1 LFNLT
6 YLDLADTY
14 VENISPVSNLS
25 NLIYLDISNTKVRN
39 VKPLFNLTNLKVLN
53 FSEEDI
59 DENDLHIIEENND
72 GIIISQY

>member
-1 LFNLT
+1 
-6 YLDLADTY
+6 
-14 VENISPVSNLS
+14 
-25 NLIYLDISNTKVRN
+25 LDISNTKVRN